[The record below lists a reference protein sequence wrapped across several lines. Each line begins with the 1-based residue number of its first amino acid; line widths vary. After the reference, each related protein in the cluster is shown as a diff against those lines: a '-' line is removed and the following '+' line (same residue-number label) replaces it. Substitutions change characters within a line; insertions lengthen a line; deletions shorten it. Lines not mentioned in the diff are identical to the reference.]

1 VFHRKLTKYFI
12 LLHFGH
18 LRQRAHGFLVHRNI
32 FALTA
37 TSLVPRIGVVAAHKF
52 LRAAPTDATTMV
64 NLAEQMSELN
74 NAAVLS
80 AARLSK
86 LSLDSA
92 ERLLALQ
99 MGFAKTALGD
109 ATRTARAASATQDP
123 QQLLALR
130 TKAAETAMSQWLEYA
145 RGLYEV
151 ASDAQSELSKLAEE
165 RLADLQRS
173 VTDTVDQAAKNAP
186 AGSDVA
192 VAAMKSSL
200 AAATAAFDSFTKA
213 ARHAASFADAS
224 VKAATAPKGRK

>member
-1 VFHRKLTKYFI
+1 MP
-12 LLHFGH
+12 
-18 LRQRAHGFLVHRNI
+18 NI
-32 FALTA
+32 A
-37 TSLVPRIGVVAAHKF
+37 
-52 LRAAPTDATTMV
+52 D
-64 NLAEQMSELN
+64 QMAELN

-213 ARHAASFADAS
+213 ARHAASFTDAG
-224 VKAATAPKGRK
+224 VKAATTAAPKGRRR